1 MTAKEMKARLA
12 AARDEVRA
20 LQNGAKN
27 DKGEKREL
35 NADENTKVDA
45 LLDEIEKLE
54 QDIPVAEASERR
66 AARLGAIESADKREK
81 EARKAPPADP
91 SRQPEQR
98 SEIVVR
104 GHVPPHANIRA
115 FGDNYEE
122 SKRNAYTAGMFFA
135 GAIYGN
141 ATARQWCEDHG
152 IGFAQ
157 APHSEARALGSN
169 APTTGGILVPDNTM
183 ATIIVYRNERGVF
196 AREAHVVPMSVG
208 SDNIPRRTGGV
219 TWYPLTQNPSA
230 DTTDSTPTFDSVP
243 LVPREWGAL
252 VKLSRVLNE
261 DAIVDLGAYVTS
273 ELGYGLANI
282 EDTAGFN
289 GDGTSTYQGI
299 QGVTV
304 KVNNGNHAGSIFT
317 AATGNTGFETLDYV
331 DFTGAMGKLPLRAGL
346 QPKWYISKQGWAN
359 SMQRLMDA
367 AGGNTNLTL
376 GAGAP
381 TAVFSGAP
389 VVLVDVLNSTLG
401 AQTST
406 IVALYG
412 DLRQTA
418 KLGYRRQMDVQVL
431 NELLAL
437 RSQIGI
443 HATARFDI
451 NVHELGD
458 ATNAGNM
465 IALKTPSS

>member
-1 MTAKEMKARLA
+1 MKTAKEIKARLDVL
-12 AARDEVRA
+12 RNEVRA
-20 LQNGAKN
+20 AQKKAT
-27 DKGEKREL
+27 DEKRDL
-35 NADENTKVDA
+35 TAQENTDIDA
-45 LLDEIEKLE
+45 RLDEIEQLE
-54 QDIPVAEASERR
+54 TALPGVEAAERR
-66 AARLGAIESADKREK
+66 ADRLAAIETRQTVETQN
-81 EARKAPPADP
+81 RQTPAPPP
-91 SRQPEQR
+91 ERQPEQR
-98 SEIVVR
+98 NAEIQVR
-104 GHVPPHANIRA
+104 GHVPPHQTIRA
-115 FGDNYEE
+115 FGENYQEAQ
-122 SKRNAYTAGMFFA
+122 RNAYTAGMFFA
-135 GAIYGN
+135 GTIYGN
-141 ATARQWCEDHG
+141 ETARRWCQEHG

-169 APTTGGILVPDNTM
+169 QNTTGGILVPDNTM
-183 ATIIVYRNERGVF
+183 ATVLVYRNERGVF

-219 TWYPLTQNPSA
+219 TWYALSENPAA

-261 DAIVDLGAYVTS
+261 DAIIDLGAYVTS
-273 ELGYGLANI
+273 ELGYGLANT

-289 GDGTSTYQGI
+289 GDGTSTYHGI

-317 AATGNTGFETLDYV
+317 AAAGNTGFETLDYV
-331 DFTGAMGKLPLRAGL
+331 DFTGAMGKLPMRAGL

-376 GAGAP
+376 ASGAP

-389 VVLVDVLNSTLG
+389 VVLVDVMFSTLG
-401 AQTST
+401 AQVST

-465 IALKTPSS
+465 IALKTPGA